1 MGDRVRVRSLGNR
14 LSVLIASV
22 AVIKHPDQ
30 KQLGAQKGSM
40 SQSISEG
47 SPCRNLEARTKADTM
62 LELLLACSHGLAWLP
77 FLYSSGPP
85 S

>member
-1 MGDRVRVRSLGNR
+1 MGDKVRIRSLGNR

-62 LELLLACSHGLAWLP
+62 LELLPACSHGLAWLP
-77 FLYSSGPP
+77 SLHSSGPP